1 MAVLQFVLLITSW
14 SCQSV
19 AQLFKTQS
27 TGQSRDTIKL
37 QFPQPWYESVEH
49 GIPVSSVQQIEVR
62 RLPNSP
68 DGELF
73 FAALPYGDGEY
84 FHEWQPDI
92 PPPKYSEN
100 SFAVTLGATPRVRPA
115 SKQEWEGASRVW
127 TKSHLVVSKTSD
139 DTSSELEY
147 HGKKFKFA
155 GKYCDFGVLSPRGQ
169 WLALFSYSGVKTDDW
184 LFGGKSVKVGDI
196 FWQIY
201 NAVTGEKVFEWYAT
215 NVKTPSSL
223 NGPHVWLDERY
234 FVFPQDTNAQ
244 SFTVVTLPE
253 FVPEK
258 NPVTMQLPSR
268 KDGNG
273 VRIPA
278 PDNEEV
284 WTPLVPL
291 TPEQAKNITAPQPVT
306 LVEVRAPRESSSKQ
320 LFFAIREETANE
332 KRYRGGRGAEEGGDY
347 NFRLFSTYYYA
358 ISPDNPTGARFAS
371 KEEWQSAGKL
381 TIRQGLDSLDK
392 TYDTIGGNRRMYR
405 PFPKTGSAGNS
416 VLAVTSDWLAV
427 FSYTPD
433 AGSSPSGKMFVD
445 IFAMRPGDKLLTT
458 ELPYSGSPVPLF
470 ENAFGIEGSDY
481 LFLPLNTSLESFTNV
496 EAALRQFHD

>member
-1 MAVLQFVLLITSW
+1 MAILQFVLLIASW

-19 AQLFKTQS
+19 VQLFRTQS
-27 TGQSRDTIKL
+27 TGQSRDTTKL

-49 GIPVSSVQQIEVR
+49 GIPISYAQQIEVR
-62 RLPNSP
+62 KLPNSP

-73 FAALPYGDGEY
+73 FAALPHGDNEY

-100 SFAVTLGATPRVRPA
+100 TFAVTLGAPPRVRVA
-115 SKQEWEGASRVW
+115 TKQEWETATRIW
-127 TKSHLVVSKTSD
+127 TKSHLAFSKTSND
-139 DTSSELEY
+139 ASTELQY

-155 GKYCDFGVLSPRGQ
+155 GKYCDGGVLSPRGQ
-169 WLALFSYSGVKTDDW
+169 WLAVFSYSGVKTDDW
-184 LFGGKSVKVGDI
+184 IFGGKSVKFGDV

-215 NVKTPSSL
+215 NVKTPANL
-223 NGPHVWLDERY
+223 YGPTVWLEERY
-234 FVFPQDTNAQ
+234 FLFPHDWSGN

-258 NPVTMQLPSR
+258 NPVTIQLPSR
-268 KDGNG
+268 VDDQGKR
-273 VRIPA
+273 VPA
-278 PDNEEV
+278 PDNHEV

-291 TPEQAKNITAPQPVT
+291 TAEQAKKITAPQPVT
-306 LVEVRAPRESSSKQ
+306 LLEVRAPREASSTQ
-320 LFFAIREETANE
+320 LLFAIREETANE

-358 ISPDNPTGARFAS
+358 ISPDDPIQARFAS
-371 KEEWQSAGKL
+371 KEEWESASKL
-381 TIRQGLDSLDK
+381 TIRRGLDSLDK
-392 TYDTIGGNRRMYR
+392 TNDTIGGERRMYR

-416 VLAVTSDWLAV
+416 ALTATSEWLAV

-433 AGSSPSGKMFVD
+433 AGSSSSGKMFVD
-445 IFAMRPGDKLLTT
+445 IFAMRHGNKLLTT
-458 ELPYSGSPVPLF
+458 ELPYTSAPVPLF
-470 ENAFGIEGSDY
+470 ERAFAVEGNDY
-481 LFLPLNTSLESFTNV
+481 LFLPLNTSLETFT
-496 EAALRQFHD
+496 LWQLP